1 MAFAIKYNIIN
12 INQSNINNFIRSI
25 FFKYC
30 FGNNIRLIRQENK
43 LTQKQFGEKLGFS
56 ARTVSDWEY
65 GNTEPDMKTIK
76 KMVKIF
82 DLSYEDIFEN

>member
-1 MAFAIKYNIIN
+1 M
-12 INQSNINNFIRSI
+12 
-25 FFKYC
+25 
-30 FGNNIRLIRQENK
+30 IRQENK